1 MKIRIF
7 STLYKVKYVI
17 AALALSELAEAQ
29 KAVKRR
35 GGAFKGKKAGKRLG
49 KGPKGG
55 KGKGPPK
62 RPRTLLPTSSIQVQ
76 ASQARSIF
84 ADEAQ
89 ERLIR
94 LLIE

>member
-35 GGAFKGKKAGKRLG
+35 GGAFKGKKPENVSVRAQRAARERDHQNDHEHFSRLHQSRFKPARLEVFSPMRLR
-49 KGPKGG
+49 KG
-55 KGKGPPK
+55 
-62 RPRTLLPTSSIQVQ
+62 
-76 ASQARSIF
+76 
-84 ADEAQ
+84 
-89 ERLIR
+89 
-94 LLIE
+94 